1 MGYTGHSQ
9 SIHDV
14 ACDVA
19 EDASGSAAEL
29 AWPGVVEVLRAL
41 EPEEVKALG
50 FMGVSGT
57 PLQARIGRAA

>member
-1 MGYTGHSQ
+1 MGCTGHSQ

-19 EDASGSAAEL
+19 EDGSGSAAEL

-41 EPEEVKALG
+41 EPRGGESARLRG
-50 FMGVSGT
+50 RQRRT
-57 PLQARIGRAA
+57 LQARIDRAA